1 MSGRQENSDR
11 LPEDE
16 SRPAAEASTP
26 ERSQA
31 PPSSPLKVIDRRFW
45 ARGEAGEGPGGE
57 RAEGPPSTV
66 PSVIEELQKQVA
78 DLRAREHDLLAAWR
92 QAQHDNDAFRQRL
105 QRDVERRV
113 GHGKASL
120 LRDLLEVADN
130 LERAVAAAGTG
141 AGAEELVRGVRQVLG
156 QLQRLMV
163 SQGVEEVA
171 VAGQP
176 FNPETAEAVEMRE
189 VREAGLDGKVVEVAQ
204 RGYRYGGQ
212 VLRPARVAVGRCTL
226 PPAPER
232 REQATSPGCSE
243 SAPAPD
249 ESVQ

>member
-1 MSGRQENSDR
+1 MSDRQENSDR
-11 LPEDE
+11 RPEDE
-16 SRPAAEASTP
+16 SPPAAEASAP
-26 ERSQA
+26 ARSQSPRSA
-31 PPSSPLKVIDRRFW
+31 PFKVIDRRFW
-45 ARGEAGEGPGGE
+45 ARGEAGEEPGGE
-57 RAEGPPSTV
+57 GAEGPPSTV

-78 DLRAREHDLLAAWR
+78 DLRAREHDLLAAFR
-92 QAQHDNDAFRQRL
+92 QARDDNDAFRQRL

-113 GHGKASL
+113 GLGKASL

-156 QLQRLMV
+156 QVQRLMV

-176 FNPETAEAVEMRE
+176 FSPETAEAVEMRE

-212 VLRPARVAVGRCTL
+212 VLRPARVAVGRCTP
-226 PPAPER
+226 PPALER
-232 REQATSPGCSE
+232 PEQATSTGCPE

-249 ESVQ
+249 EPVQ

>member
-1 MSGRQENSDR
+1 MSDRQENSDR

-16 SRPAAEASTP
+16 SRPAPEASPP
-26 ERSQA
+26 ERSQS
-31 PPSSPLKVIDRRFW
+31 PPPAPLKVIDRRFW
-45 ARGEAGEGPGGE
+45 ARGEAGEVP
-57 RAEGPPSTV
+57 ATV

-78 DLRAREHDLLAAWR
+78 DLRAREHDLLAALR

-113 GHGKASL
+113 GLGKASL

-163 SQGVEEVA
+163 SQEVEEVA

-176 FNPETAEAVEMRE
+176 FNPETAEAVEVRE

-232 REQATSPGCSE
+232 REQATPPGCSE
-243 SAPAPD
+243 SAPAPG
-249 ESVQ
+249 EPVQ